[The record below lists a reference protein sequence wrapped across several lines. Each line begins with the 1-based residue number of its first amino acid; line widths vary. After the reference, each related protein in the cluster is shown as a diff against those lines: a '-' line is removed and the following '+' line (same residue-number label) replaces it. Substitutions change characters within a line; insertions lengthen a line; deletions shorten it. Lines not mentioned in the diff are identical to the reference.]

1 MLALALSLA
10 LSPLL
15 SRMHHVVHP
24 GHGVVAMA
32 AQAASA
38 NDALAPAERSGL
50 DRLFGSHAE
59 GSQVCQLLD
68 HSSTSDGA
76 APQVDVP
83 LLDLPALSVLGQLN
97 PSCVTGAVAFFQA
110 RGPPAFL

>member
-1 MLALALSLA
+1 LLALVLSLA

-15 SRMHHVVHP
+15 SRLHHVLHL
-24 GHGVVAMA
+24 GHGVAVMA
-32 AQAASA
+32 AQAANA
-38 NDALAPAERSGL
+38 QEALAPAEPSEL

-76 APQVDVP
+76 APQVEVP

-97 PSCVTGAVAFFQA
+97 PSCATGAVAFFQA